1 MKPLQT
7 LESVETKD
15 GVLKLQSRGPGD
27 FLLTI
32 DGRVLMTSTARR
44 SEEALGKAGCAHLKN
59 HAIPSVLVGG
69 LGMGFTLRTVLDE
82 LPEAAKVVV
91 AELNEVVARWC
102 RGPMAALTDNAVS
115 DPRVTVE
122 LRDVMKLI
130 AEAAHGG
137 PANRYDAIVIDLYE
151 GPGSETRRNDPLY
164 GAKACALARQAL
176 KKGGVFAIWG
186 EAFDEGYVKRLEKNG
201 FSVRINRPGKGGLKH
216 VIFIATAI

>member
-1 MKPLQT
+1 VKPLRT
-7 LESVETKD
+7 IESVKTKD
-15 GVLKLQSRGPGD
+15 GELKLQSRGPGD

-44 SEEALGKAGCAHLKN
+44 SEEALGKAGTAHLAS

-69 LGMGFTLRTVLDE
+69 LGMAYTLRTVLDE
-82 LPEAAKVVV
+82 LPAAAKVVV
-91 AELNEVVARWC
+91 AELNADVVRWC
-102 RGPMAALTDNAVS
+102 KGPMAELTDNAVS
-115 DPRVTVE
+115 DPRVKVE
-122 LRDVMKLI
+122 LRDVMKVI
-130 AEAAHGG
+130 SDAAHGG

-151 GPGSETRRNDPLY
+151 GPGSETRRDDPLY
-164 GAKACALARQAL
+164 GARSCASARQAL
-176 KKGGVFAIWG
+176 KKGGVFSIWG

>member
-1 MKPLQT
+1 VKPLRT

-15 GVLKLQSRGPGD
+15 GVLKLQTRGPGD

-44 SEEALGKAGCAHLKN
+44 SEEALGKAGCAPLKN
-59 HAIPSVLVGG
+59 HAQPSVLVGG
-69 LGMGFTLRTVLDE
+69 LGMGFTLRAVLDK
-82 LPEAAKVVV
+82 LPAAAKVTV

-102 RGPMAALTDNAVS
+102 RGPMAELTDNALG
-115 DPRVTVE
+115 DPRVTLA
-122 LRDVMKLI
+122 LRDVMKVI
-130 AEAAHGG
+130 GEAAHGG
-137 PANRYDAIVIDLYE
+137 PANRYDAIIIDLYE

-164 GAKACALARQAL
+164 GARACAEARQAL
-176 KKGGVFAIWG
+176 RKGGVFAIWG

-201 FSVRINRPGKGGLKH
+201 FAVRTERPGKGGLKH